1 LPRRETFAAFI
12 VERAGWKA
20 LRPCMDF
27 LLLWSFATSG
37 GVDLLGVSEVQKY
50 AEDTHWGSSAK
61 FYRYLQLWREAT
73 GVETPGV
80 VLLRVKLARERKAAV
95 RQAMS
100 LTLSD
105 VGVA

>member
-1 LPRRETFAAFI
+1 
-12 VERAGWKA
+12 
-20 LRPCMDF
+20 
-27 LLLWSFATSG
+27 
-37 GVDLLGVSEVQKY
+37 
-50 AEDTHWGSSAK
+50 
-61 FYRYLQLWREAT
+61 
-73 GVETPGV
+73 